1 MKLVQRKI
9 RMKYTF
15 TFSIL
20 LTIICLYSFTYKP
33 KTTSVRIQGE
43 QFYINDQITYKN
55 RYWKGNKIEGL
66 LFNSRMVQGIFDDL
80 NHVTRDNF
88 KYTDSNEWDAERN
101 TTEFVNA
108 MEDWKAHGLL
118 SFTLN
123 LQGGSPLGYGNHGWI
138 NSTFDSLGNLRE
150 EYMRRLEKILKRS
163 NELGMVVILGY
174 FYFGQDEQLKD
185 EQAVLNAVD
194 NITHWIL
201 EKGYNNVLIEINN
214 ECDVKY
220 DHPIL
225 QPQRVSELIK
235 RVQDISGHKL
245 LVSTSYSGN
254 KIPSPEIIA
263 SSDFVLLHGNGVKDP
278 ERIKEMVALVRQ
290 SESYA
295 PKPILFNEDDHFDF
309 DSESYNLLSATE
321 SYASWGYFDFR
332 MKGEDYN
339 SGFQSVPVDW
349 TISSDRKRAFFNKLK
364 EITGY

>member
-20 LTIICLYSFTYKP
+20 LTINCLYSFTYKP

-138 NSTFDSLGNLRE
+138 NSTFDS
-150 EYMRRLEKILKRS
+150 
-163 NELGMVVILGY
+163 
-174 FYFGQDEQLKD
+174 FGQS
-185 EQAVLNAVD
+185 
-194 NITHWIL
+194 
-201 EKGYNNVLIEINN
+201 KG
-214 ECDVKY
+214 
-220 DHPIL
+220 
-225 QPQRVSELIK
+225 RV
-235 RVQDISGHKL
+235 
-245 LVSTSYSGN
+245 
-254 KIPSPEIIA
+254 
-263 SSDFVLLHGNGVKDP
+263 
-278 ERIKEMVALVRQ
+278 
-290 SESYA
+290 YA
-295 PKPILFNEDDHFDF
+295 
-309 DSESYNLLSATE
+309 
-321 SYASWGYFDFR
+321 
-332 MKGEDYN
+332 
-339 SGFQSVPVDW
+339 
-349 TISSDRKRAFFNKLK
+349 
-364 EITGY
+364 